1 MCLGNLLLVAAPGSE
16 RDVLWCL
23 SSDPYP
29 FHPYLVEVQTLIP
42 LEGIVWA
49 MAEVQGGDVK
59 AVLPSVSSHES
70 RAEGRVMTP
79 DPPLVVRQHM
89 ESPRK
94 YIILTQQV
102 CGGALI
108 CQCFGNISK
117 VLFPHL
123 QMLCCTEPC
132 AIAELVVSGF
142 LLRGLGFNPGG
153 LHM

>member
-1 MCLGNLLLVAAPGSE
+1 VCVGNLLLVTAPGSE

-70 RAEGRVMTP
+70 GAEGPVMTP

-108 CQCFGNISK
+108 CQCFGNRSK
-117 VLFPHL
+117 VTTMWPAVPSPADV
-123 QMLCCTEPC
+123 T
-132 AIAELVVSGF
+132 
-142 LLRGLGFNPGG
+142 
-153 LHM
+153 LHRAMCHS

>member
-1 MCLGNLLLVAAPGSE
+1 V
-16 RDVLWCL
+16 
-23 SSDPYP
+23 
-29 FHPYLVEVQTLIP
+29 IP

-70 RAEGRVMTP
+70 GVQGPVVTP

-102 CGGALI
+102 CDGSRKWYTDCVSGK
-108 CQCFGNISK
+108 ISK
-117 VLFPHL
+117 VTA
-123 QMLCCTEPC
+123 LCLPSAADVTQPC
-132 AIAELVVSGF
+132 AIAQLVSPGF
-142 LLRGLGFNPGG
+142 SLWSFGFNPGG
-153 LHM
+153 LHL